1 MRKINSGFCVFLL
14 VSNLTVK
21 LDDEIIFLTS
31 EVSMLDAGFQVINP
45 PEPAAL
51 AASVQSWKH
60 INSLDK

>member
-51 AASVQSWKH
+51 AASVQS
-60 INSLDK
+60 